1 MDRGYADFR
10 ELRNDELRRIP
21 LPRTPLNKAKK
32 KGQDSREIAAAQPRL
47 TGPSTSGLCL
57 HIQVGELSEA

>member
-1 MDRGYADFR
+1 VRKSFQTVS
-10 ELRNDELRRIP
+10 
-21 LPRTPLNKAKK
+21 PRTPLNKAKK